1 MISTVL
7 RIILKSARVYCTR
20 ELLFY
25 LLFGGTAAFTSLFTG
40 WVLYGD
46 ALFPWLPYWC
56 ATAAA
61 ATVGLVVNFVLNYF
75 FNFKFRE
82 RTALQQFWTFCT
94 VSGLGIFL
102 TSFLSELLFFLLRY
116 YIGNKIHLDHTA
128 LSLKFVANF
137 IAVGLVVVYSFPAH
151 RSISFNVGIGT
162 RLRQLGVLLGLGA
175 VGWPRAALKSLERFK
190 S

>member
-7 RIILKSARVYCTR
+7 RIILKSARIYCTR

-25 LLFGGTAAFTSLFTG
+25 LLFGSMAAFTSLFTG
-40 WVLYGD
+40 LILYGD

-61 ATVGLVVNFVLNYF
+61 ASVGLVVNFVLNYI

-82 RTALQQFWTFCT
+82 RTALQQFRTFCAI
-94 VSGLGIFL
+94 SGFGVFL
-102 TSFLSELLFFLLRY
+102 TSLLSEFLFFLLRY
-116 YIGNKIHLDHTA
+116 YVGNKIHLDHAT
-128 LSLKFVANF
+128 LPLKFVANF

-151 RSISFNVGIGT
+151 RSVSFNVGIGT
-162 RLRQLGVLLGLGA
+162 RLRQLRVLLGA
-175 VGWPRAALKSLERFK
+175 VGWPRVALKSLERFK
-190 S
+190 